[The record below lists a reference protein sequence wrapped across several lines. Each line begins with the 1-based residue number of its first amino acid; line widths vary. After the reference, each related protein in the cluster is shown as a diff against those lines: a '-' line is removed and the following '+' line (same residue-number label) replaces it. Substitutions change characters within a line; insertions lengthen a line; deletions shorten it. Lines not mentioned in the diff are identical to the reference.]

1 MKSVTLAPNIYSKY
15 KQGVSLVDMAGF
27 KDSRD
32 YVSVIGVSYF
42 LNSIFSKARKV
53 KFLIVISEGDFGQST
68 GQDLIKVFS

>member
-1 MKSVTLAPNIYSKY
+1 
-15 KQGVSLVDMAGF
+15 MAGF